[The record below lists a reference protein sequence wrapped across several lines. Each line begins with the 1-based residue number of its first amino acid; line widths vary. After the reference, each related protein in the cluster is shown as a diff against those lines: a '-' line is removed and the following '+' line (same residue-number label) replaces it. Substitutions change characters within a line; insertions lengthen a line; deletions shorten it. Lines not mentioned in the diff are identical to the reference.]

1 MQWLE
6 GSGVA
11 TAVVEVATMAQIQS
25 LARNFHM
32 LPIRPKRKKK
42 KKKER
47 INIKYVR
54 SQCNSKKRASLGEE
68 RREVGRDWL
77 QGFQVQ
83 GNLLND

>member
-11 TAVVEVATMAQIQS
+11 TAIVEVATMAQIQS

-47 INIKYVR
+47 ININM
-54 SQCNSKKRASLGEE
+54 S
-68 RREVGRDWL
+68 EVSAIQRKEHP
-77 QGFQVQ
+77 
-83 GNLLND
+83 